1 MATPVTGSGAVSSI
15 VSELEALITTQ
26 PVDEVFISLPIDKY
40 GSIIETLV
48 QICQDQGIVVRVH
61 ADLSA
66 RSTIRPYLGELNG
79 VPLVTVRSVPRD
91 GWSILIKRLIDI
103 LASGGL
109 LLLLTPFLAL
119 VAILIKLDSPGA
131 ILFRQ
136 ERVGLNKR
144 RFELLKFRTMVDGAD
159 LLQQT
164 MEHLNEVPGPVFKIR
179 NDPRLTRLG
188 TYLRRF
194 SIDELPQLLNVLKG
208 DMSLVGPR
216 PLPVR
221 DVDRI
226 NVQWHKRRFSVKPGV
241 TGLWQVNG
249 RSDVNF
255 DRWVQMD
262 LEYIDHWSLGLDLK
276 ILAKTVPVVLAGSGS
291 Y

>member
-1 MATPVTGSGAVSSI
+1 MANPVSANGAASNI
-15 VSELEALITTQ
+15 VSELAALITVQ
-26 PVDEVFISLPIDKY
+26 PVDEVFISLPIDRY
-40 GSIIETLV
+40 GSAIEAIV
-48 QICQDQGIVVRVH
+48 RICQDQGIVVRVH

-66 RSTIRPYLGELNG
+66 WSTMKPYLGELNG

-91 GWSILIKRLIDI
+91 GWPILLKRLIDMVV
-103 LASGGL
+103 SGGL
-109 LLLLTPFLAL
+109 LLVLAPFLAL
-119 VAILIKLDSPGA
+119 IAILIKLDSPGA

-144 RFELLKFRTMVDGAD
+144 RFELLKFRTMVEGAD
-159 LLQQT
+159 SLQQT
-164 MEHLNEVPGPVFKIR
+164 IEHLNEVSGPVFKIK

-188 TYLRRF
+188 KFLRRF
-194 SIDELPQLLNVLKG
+194 SIDELPQLVNVLKG

-226 NVQWHKRRFSVKPGV
+226 NVHWHKRRFSVKPGV

-249 RSDVNF
+249 RSDVGF

-262 LEYIDHWSLGLDLK
+262 LDYIDHWSLALDLK
-276 ILAKTVPVVLAGSGS
+276 ILVKTIPVVLAGSGS